1 MLPSGGEADVEA
13 FHRHAAVTL
22 AELRDGEEFLSL
34 AWIRRLLE
42 AFLQCQE
49 EFRVVVAQ
57 ARRQRRGAGGVPRAR
72 REGARRLQRRPR
84 RRRPGAALGLGDGV
98 APAMETRD

>member
-1 MLPSGGEADVEA
+1 MPATDYQGSPSHSSFSSFGRSLLSWGRDSPAHPTMLPSGGEADVEA
-13 FHRHAAVTL
+13 FQRHAAVTL

-57 ARRQRRGAGGVPRAR
+57 ARRQRRGAGGVP
-72 REGARRLQRRPR
+72 
-84 RRRPGAALGLGDGV
+84 
-98 APAMETRD
+98 